1 MWLIARLRVPLV
13 AGLRMSPVTGL
24 RMPSVSGLRMHPVSG
39 LRMSPI
45 SGLRMHLLSVGTATR
60 RLMERPLPVS
70 GYHVSSL
77 PVLALNNVTADS
89 DAHNGRESLGQFIF
103 VSKRRGRAKGSNGDR
118 GGSDGCNKSAV
129 HDSDPFRL
137 VTCESVQERDSAA
150 LADYLGTGGTDRQ

>member
-1 MWLIARLRVPLV
+1 
-13 AGLRMSPVTGL
+13 
-24 RMPSVSGLRMHPVSG
+24 
-39 LRMSPI
+39 
-45 SGLRMHLLSVGTATR
+45 MHLLSVDTATR
-60 RLMERPLPVS
+60 RLMERPLPVP
-70 GYHVSSL
+70 GYRVSSL
-77 PVLALNNVTADS
+77 PVLALNKVTDDS
-89 DAHNGRESLGQFIF
+89 DAHNDRESLGQFIF